1 MTEFIYGDK
10 DKDGERGKEK
20 RKEKEKSVGNR
31 MIILRELHRWKRE
44 DSHQFPSLSQ
54 RTDI

>member
-20 RKEKEKSVGNR
+20 RKEKRVGNR

-44 DSHQFPSLSQ
+44 DSYEFQSLSQ